1 MFPFYREARTK
12 NTKVF
17 AKYRSVKKKEEEKEF
32 YLKEQGFLES
42 FLRT

>member
-1 MFPFYREARTK
+1 MNKKHEGVREIPISYK
-12 NTKVF
+12 KLNEK
-17 AKYRSVKKKEEEKEF
+17 KKKEEEKEF